1 MSENK
6 SENKKVK
13 KWSEMTAKEKIEA
26 MPEYKKTVQNK
37 IKELKKKLADEQRKL
52 VSLNNEEKA
61 LKFEV
66 IEAKVKKEGKNI
78 EDLM

>member
-1 MSENK
+1 MAENK

-13 KWSEMTAKEKIEA
+13 KWSEMDAKEKIEA

>member
-1 MSENK
+1 MAENK